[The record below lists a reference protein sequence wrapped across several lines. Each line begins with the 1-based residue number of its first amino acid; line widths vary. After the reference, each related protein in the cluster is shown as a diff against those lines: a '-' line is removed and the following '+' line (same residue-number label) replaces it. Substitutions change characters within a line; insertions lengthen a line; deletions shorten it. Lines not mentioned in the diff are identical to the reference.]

1 MPFKD
6 KSEFLKS
13 IKSRKNSTDREA
25 DLEDAMAHFGLG
37 LNDLAR
43 NSVLYPSREIIESIK
58 EKAFD
63 DAAEVIVVKLN
74 AYLQDKAVTG
84 KGDPKFRE
92 RIRTKMKWIGS

>member
-1 MPFKD
+1 MT
-6 KSEFLKS
+6 KSK
-13 IKSRKNSTDREA
+13 RNSVDQEA
-25 DLEDAMAHFGLG
+25 DLEDAMTHFGLG

-58 EKAFD
+58 AEAFD
-63 DAAEVIVVKLN
+63 NAAEVIVAKLN

-92 RIRTKMKWIGS
+92 RIRTKMKWVGS